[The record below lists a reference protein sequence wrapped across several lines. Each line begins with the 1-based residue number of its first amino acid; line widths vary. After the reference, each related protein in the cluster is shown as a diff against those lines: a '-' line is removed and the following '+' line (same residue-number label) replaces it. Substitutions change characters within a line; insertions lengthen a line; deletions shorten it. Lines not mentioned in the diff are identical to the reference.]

1 MQRPELRELRDRLQS
16 RNSVVRGMAARVQG
30 VTRAPERAPPQA
42 RARLNSGE
50 PGPKPAVHRACE
62 LARVEQWREPGP
74 KPAVH
79 RACDRPVLAQQWR
92 HVAALC
98 ETVLPVGAACRA
110 IPAGL
115 PVPWL

>member
-1 MQRPELRELRDRLQS
+1 MQRNELRELRDRLQS

-42 RARLNSGE
+42 RAGLNSG
-50 PGPKPAVHRACE
+50 
-62 LARVEQWREPGP
+62 EPGP